1 MFSTKLDS
9 HIFLIDLRPAGFSH
23 FIASYVVK
31 AERVAIVESGPVVTL
46 PNLLAGL
53 KEIGVGVE
61 DVDYVAVSHVHL
73 DHGGGA
79 GALLNLL
86 PNAKLVVH
94 RRGVPHMARPEK
106 LWAQAKL
113 VLGKVA
119 ELYEEP
125 VPLTEERIIAGED
138 GMRFDLGNGVELMAV
153 ETLGHASHHQ
163 SYFEKKSRG
172 VFPGDAAGI
181 YIPDFDVIVPTTPPP
196 FFMEATLASIE
207 KLKLLNPK
215 LLFYSHFGRAA
226 GAVEKLQAHADQLRL
241 WAEVVAEK
249 IGEEAGL
256 EKMKEAIERR
266 DPALRKVKDYIAA
279 HPVLGRGAMMQSIS
293 GFAEYVKTRSSP

>member
-1 MFSTKLDS
+1 M
-9 HIFLIDLRPAGFSH
+9 
-23 FIASYVVK
+23 
-31 AERVAIVESGPVVTL
+31 
-46 PNLLAGL
+46 
-53 KEIGVGVE
+53 
-61 DVDYVAVSHVHL
+61 
-73 DHGGGA
+73 
-79 GALLNLL
+79 
-86 PNAKLVVH
+86 AK
-94 RRGVPHMARPEK
+94 PEK

-113 VLGKVA
+113 MLGKVA

-215 LLFYSHFGRAA
+215 LLFYSHFGPAA

-293 GFAEYVKTRSSP
+293 GFAEYLKTRSSP